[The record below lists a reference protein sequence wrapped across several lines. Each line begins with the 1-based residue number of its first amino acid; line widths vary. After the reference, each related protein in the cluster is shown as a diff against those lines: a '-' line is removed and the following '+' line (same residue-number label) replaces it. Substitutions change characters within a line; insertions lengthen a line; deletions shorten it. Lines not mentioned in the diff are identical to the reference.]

1 MVPRPSLREILSLN
15 DSNWFIGAVAP
26 QPFGDVNDFQLVEG
40 WLPAAVPGDIRFD
53 LLRAGKI
60 PDPFL
65 GMNNEASQWIDAYD
79 WWYRRDL
86 VLRDEPDTRAFL
98 IFEGVDYQSAFF
110 WDGVPLGRHVGMFS
124 RQVYEIPGKMCA
136 GGKHQLAVRVW
147 GSDQLPKY
155 RPGAL
160 ARALKRSAARLMPG
174 LQHFPDRY
182 ASLKCQMSFGWDF
195 APRLRTSGIWDDVS
209 LIRVRDVFI
218 RDVWVQGVPD
228 GRVRVMLDLD
238 GKVGADARIHI
249 AVNGKSFVGDPQQ
262 FDLPLPLQ
270 IEGKYELHL
279 TLDTPRVWNPWDR
292 GEPNLYEL
300 QVRVQINNEV
310 LDSVSATFGLRMI
323 ELAPNAGARAD
334 DPPWTFVVNGKREF
348 IRGANWVPADA
359 IPARVTPADYADLLR
374 LAREANINL
383 LRVWGGGLREKKAF
397 YDLSDEM
404 GILVWQEFPFSG
416 GGLDFFP
423 RTKEY
428 LGLVE
433 SEGSS
438 IVRALRNH
446 PSVAM
451 WCTGNEFFPHENKA
465 VIDTVRRVVAQNDGT
480 RPFKPASPSHGESH
494 NWRVWHGQ
502 ANTRDYR
509 DDNALFFGEFG
520 LQALPDRSTL
530 ERFLPDSEVSVPGA
544 TWIYHNA
551 ELEKLRRYATAINL
565 HLDSLDAFISAS
577 QQAQLRGL
585 QVMIEHARRNK
596 PRVSGCAF
604 WQFNEPWYSICW
616 SVIDYARQP
625 KAAFEKIK
633 ELYNPVLVSFNF
645 PLRVRRAGEIVNGQ
659 LWLIN
664 DTLNELNGTLRA
676 WHNDTLVMEI
686 DANAPADS
694 ARPLESL
701 DLQLGTNANTLRFEF
716 RAGELVSTNDYDLN
730 YCDLGEISRQAS
742 RYARASEWLRV
753 RT

>member
-1 MVPRPSLREILSLN
+1 MREILSLN

-26 QPFGDVNDFQLVEG
+26 RPFGDVNDFQLVEG
-40 WLPAAVPGDIRFD
+40 WLPAAVPGDIRVD

-86 VLRDEPDTRAFL
+86 ELGDEPDTRVFL
-98 IFEGVDYQSAFF
+98 LFEGIDYQSAIF
-110 WDGVPLGRHVGMFS
+110 WDGAPLGRHVGMFS
-124 RQVYEIPGKMCA
+124 RQLYEIPNKMCS
-136 GGKHQLAVRVW
+136 GGKHLLAVRVW

-155 RPGAL
+155 RPGAR
-160 ARALKRSAARLMPG
+160 ARALKLSAARLMPN

-195 APRLRTSGIWDDVS
+195 APRLRTSGIWDDAS
-209 LIRVRDVFI
+209 LIHVREVLI
-218 RDVWVQGVPD
+218 RDIWVQGVPD
-228 GRVRVMLDLD
+228 GRVRVLLDLD
-238 GKVGADARIHI
+238 GNVGIDARAHI
-249 AVNGKSFVGDPQQ
+249 TVIGKSVASLSQH
-262 FDLPLPLQ
+262 FDLPLTTQTDSNCELDLQ
-270 IEGKYELHL
+270 
-279 TLDTPRVWNPWDR
+279 LDTPHMWDPWDR
-292 GEPNLYEL
+292 GQPNLYEI
-300 QVRVQINNEV
+300 QVSILNNNEV
-310 LDSVSATFGLRMI
+310 LDSVKATFGLRTI
-323 ELAPNAGARAD
+323 ELAPNAGARPG

-359 IPARVTPADYADLLR
+359 IPARVTPADYASLLQLVR
-374 LAREANINL
+374 AANINL
-383 LRVWGGGLREKKAF
+383 LRVWGGGLKEKKTF
-397 YDLSDEM
+397 YDLCDEM

-416 GGLDFFP
+416 GGLDYFP
-423 RTKEY
+423 RTREY
-428 LGLVE
+428 LDLVE
-433 SEGSS
+433 SECSS

-446 PSVAM
+446 PSVTL
-451 WCTGNEFFPHENKA
+451 WCTGNEFFPYENKA
-465 VIDTVRRVVAQNDGT
+465 VIGAVRRTVAQNDGT

-509 DDNALFFGEFG
+509 DEKALFFGEFG

-530 ERFLPDSEVSVPGA
+530 ERFLPDSEVSAPGE
-544 TWIYHNA
+544 TWTYHNA
-551 ELEKLRRYATAINL
+551 ELEKLRRYAAAINPQ
-565 HLDSLDAFISAS
+565 LDSLDAFISAS

-625 KAAFEKIK
+625 KQAFEKIK
-633 ELYNPVLVSFNF
+633 ELYNPVLVSFNY

-659 LWLIN
+659 VWLIN

-676 WHNDTLVMEI
+676 WHNGTLVMEI
-686 DANAPADS
+686 DADAPADS

-701 DLQLGTNANTLRFEF
+701 DLQLGAGVNTLRFEF
-716 RAGELVSTNDYDLN
+716 RADEPVSTNEYDLN